1 MGLGSMGEHT
11 EKTENPPDFARGLYV
26 CEKPGIEF
34 VGAKTAGAGIG
45 LIGAQLFM
53 MILLVPLIGFFV
65 LRNLM
70 GVPVSVA
77 GMIAGV
83 VGVGVMLA
91 GSVCLLRI
99 NSLRGKHGM
108 HFTNVSDSR
117 YRVRVVIPKRRQ
129 TGALL
134 RWVELAIEGTAKD
147 PHVVSEEALDMVRG
161 GFEPMIV
168 RSWFGLARDRAY
180 WWTFGV
186 MSLVV
191 GVVFVYGLTLLFGG
205 WNGLLGVIS
214 FFGYPTVGLA
224 MVGGVVAAEL
234 MWPVYVRLVPG
245 QLDIFRYGFLGSGKP
260 RVESFDLHKVGLCVD
275 FGGYTIAI
283 EPERPVGE
291 PLPGLVQSKRW
302 PYGQA
307 FPEGSKPMYFIAIA
321 VPNRHIFAQRLVQA
335 ARTDEPT
342 PRVSMDR
349 LGE

>member
-1 MGLGSMGEHT
+1 MGLHLMRENT
-11 EKTENPPDFARGLYV
+11 EKTDENPDFAHGLYV

-53 MILLVPLIGFFV
+53 MIFLVPLIGFLV

-70 GVPVSVA
+70 GVPASVA
-77 GMIAGV
+77 GVIAGI
-83 VGVGVMLA
+83 VGVGVVMG
-91 GSVCLLRI
+91 GSVLLLKI
-99 NSLRGKHGM
+99 NSVRGKRGM
-108 HFTNVSDSR
+108 HLTNESDSR

-129 TGALL
+129 TGVVL

-147 PHVVSEEALDMVRG
+147 RHAVSEEALDMVRG

-205 WNGLLGVIS
+205 WNGLWDVMS

-234 MWPVYVRLVPG
+234 MWPMYVRLVPG

-260 RVESFDLHKVGLCVD
+260 RVESFDLHKIGVCVD
-275 FGGYTIAI
+275 FGGYTVAL
-283 EPERPVGE
+283 EPERPAGE
-291 PLPGLVQSKRW
+291 PLPALVQSKRW

-307 FPEGSKPMYFIAIA
+307 FPEGYKPKYFVAIA
-321 VPNRHIFAQRLVQA
+321 MPNRHKFAQRLVQA

-342 PRVSMDR
+342 PPVSMDR